1 MMKSEFLNNE
11 NICLI
16 NENNTSVTYGEI
28 YQFSLKLEFI
38 NTNEL
43 SILLVENDL
52 ISYKLY
58 LGLLIAKKPFLI
70 LDKNLSVDFIKKFIS
85 DYQPTHIFSSSTFIS
100 SSLLDDFHYRVITKY
115 GINRKL
121 IRMGIEDSFEHCGDY
136 EYNLEK
142 HRSSSEKL
150 CERFWSILN
159 SGNDEI

>member
-38 NTNEL
+38 KTNEL

-70 LDKNLSVDFIKKFIS
+70 LDKNLSVD
-85 DYQPTHIFSSSTFIS
+85 
-100 SSLLDDFHYRVITKY
+100 
-115 GINRKL
+115 
-121 IRMGIEDSFEHCGDY
+121 
-136 EYNLEK
+136 
-142 HRSSSEKL
+142 
-150 CERFWSILN
+150 
-159 SGNDEI
+159 